1 MSENLK
7 NKDLEVTRLISEY
20 ASNVK
25 YEDIPAQV
33 IEFAKLLI
41 LDSVGNSIG
50 GQLLEPGQKI
60 NKYYSA
66 MGGTPE
72 ATVLSTGEMLPL
84 NNTCYINSYLS
95 NVLDYDDAYKAVGH
109 PGCTIIP
116 PAIAVAEHRE
126 KSGKELLTAV
136 ITGYETSIRVAQG
149 ISPSAERMPK
159 VWGTTQHQIFGTVI
173 AASSLLDLDVHQTK
187 NAIGIAGYHAVQ
199 PFGNKVGMNP
209 EERPVS
215 WMKNNY
221 GWASMGG
228 VMAAVLTEKGFIG
241 HKAFF
246 DGETGLWIMA
256 ASDQCDFEL
265 MVSGLGEKYKIMT
278 TEFKPYACC
287 RWAHSAVEAGEIL
300 IRDNEINVSQIEKID
315 MEVYAMAANYL
326 PEKKP
331 INAFEAQFSLPYLF
345 SITLYGKSPALGLK
359 EEDITNEEILALS
372 QKLNITV
379 NEELDNLFF
388 TKGQMP
394 SIVRITMKD
403 GTTFEEAIYEPKG
416 SESNPIT
423 NDELVTKFFNIT
435 TPIVG
440 EEKAKKLYDSIMSIE
455 DVENIKE
462 MIKDIYHL

>member
-1 MSENLK
+1 MCENLK
-7 NKDLEVTRLISEY
+7 NKELEATRLISEY

-33 IEFAKLLI
+33 IEFTKLLI

-50 GQLLEPGQKI
+50 GQLLEPGKKI
-60 NKYYSA
+60 NEYYSE
-66 MGGTPE
+66 MGGRPE

-84 NNTCYINSYLS
+84 NNAVYINSYLS

-126 KSGKELLTAV
+126 KSGKELLTAI
-136 ITGYETSIRVAQG
+136 ITGYETSIRIAQG
-149 ISPSAERMPK
+149 ISPSAERILK

-173 AASSLLDLDVHQTK
+173 AASSLLNLDVDQMR

-209 EERPVS
+209 ADRPVS

-221 GWASMGG
+221 GWAAMGG
-228 VMAAVLTEKGFIG
+228 VMAAILTEKGFIG
-241 HKAFF
+241 NKAFL

-265 MVSGLGEKYKIMT
+265 MVSGLGEEYKTMT

-300 IRDNEINVSQIEKID
+300 IKNNEIDLRQIQKVDVEA
-315 MEVYAMAANYL
+315 YTMAATYL

-331 INAFEAQFSLPYLF
+331 INAFEAQFSLPYLL
-345 SITLYGKSPALGLK
+345 SITLHGKSPALGLK
-359 EEDITNEEILALS
+359 EEDITSEDILTLS
-372 QKLNITV
+372 QKVNITV
-379 NEELDNLFF
+379 NEELNNLFF

-394 SIVRITMKD
+394 SSVKITMKD
-403 GTTFEEAIYEPKG
+403 GTTFEEVIYEPKG

-435 TPIVG
+435 IPIVG
-440 EEKAKKLYDSIMSIE
+440 EEKAKKLYNSIMSME
-455 DVENIKE
+455 NVTNIKE
-462 MIKDIYHL
+462 MIKNIYH